1 MGGIKRSS
9 KFFKDDNGG
18 EREEEL
24 FLLKEEE
31 GVFIARGQIKPLG
44 EKDKENG
51 QKNWPEKWPSRL
63 PGRPTGFG
71 ADEAGGPSGRTGPAA
86 GQQQRAV

>member
-1 MGGIKRSS
+1 MGRT
-9 KFFKDDNGG
+9 N
-18 EREEEL
+18 
-24 FLLKEEE
+24 LLKVEE

-44 EKDKENG
+44 KKTEKTGRK
-51 QKNWPEKWPSRL
+51 KRLEKWPSRL